1 MDTVKQWDNGDL
13 LTLSYSGEGN
23 GSISV
28 MSEPNEGIDRSMIVV
43 ISTTK
48 GSPVAS
54 QDIIVN
60 QEGLR
65 EVFHVSDGAF
75 LLSDNSTYNVLKQ

>member
-23 GSISV
+23 GSISIV
-28 MSEPNEGIDRSMIVV
+28 SVPNEGIDRSMTVV
-43 ISTTK
+43 IATTK

-65 EVFHVSDGAF
+65 EVFNASDGVF
-75 LLSDNSTYNVLKQ
+75 LLSGDSTFNVLKQ